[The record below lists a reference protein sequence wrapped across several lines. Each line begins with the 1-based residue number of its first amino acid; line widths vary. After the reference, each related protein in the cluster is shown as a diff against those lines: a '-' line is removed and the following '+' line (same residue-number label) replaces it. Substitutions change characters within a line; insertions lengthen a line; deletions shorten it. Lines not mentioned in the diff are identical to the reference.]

1 MTKLLPK
8 HFFLLCAFS
17 SVGLLSYG
25 QGGEVHGVS
34 FTVEPTHVN
43 LSDVL
48 AYQRQHPVPPDFVA
62 ELKPQLEG
70 PVPAHQSPTTAK
82 VAKGGTLVT
91 STNLNTST
99 VSSSSAFNAGKN
111 FLTIWGSYASVSGKE
126 SPYTPPDNCGDVG
139 PTQVIATANCRMKVF
154 DKASVQSTD
163 LGSSTTTAT
172 NVLNVD
178 LNAFFKNTSLG
189 ISSISDPHVRFD
201 RLSNRWF
208 IVAIEVNHTTNNYC
222 MVAVSSGPTITGSSD
237 FHIYYFNVSQ
247 TGGSSRD
254 FFDYPTLGVDN
265 HFINIGGN
273 MFRSQRSFTGSM
285 MWVVNKTALINNGT
299 FTVTGFPQT
308 TSHTDMYTPQGV
320 QNDDDG
326 NTTGYFIGASQTYYS
341 KLNLRRVNG
350 TGLNAPTLS
359 SEISFS
365 TIAMYTP
372 STAPTKGGTS
382 IDGGDRRPFAAM
394 IKNNSLW
401 LAQGTKLDI
410 SGNGGSGG
418 DRDGALWMQID
429 VSAATPTI
437 LQQAT
442 FSDRTNP
449 SSSAYY
455 YIYPSIATSGQGH
468 SFMGFTSAGSPY
480 YANAAATNR
489 FRTDEV
495 ATMRPATLLT
505 SATSTYNPG
514 ANRWGDYTQT
524 VVDPTDNMTMWTF
537 TEEATYTNSW
547 GVRAAQLLAP
557 PPATPSL
564 GSVCGATQNVTI
576 SGTSTNN
583 SEFYNP
589 PTSYAKH
596 LSVSISGP
604 GTATASVS
612 SVSPTSIA
620 ATLNFTSAPD
630 GLYTLTVTNP
640 DGQTSSCTFNYTGNC
655 PIVRSSGINR
665 DQPIEQNFSFK
676 VYPNPARAQVLLE
689 ISSPVNQEGS
699 LEMYDN
705 LGRLVKR
712 EAMSVS
718 AGISQKTLSISSL
731 PAGSYLLQY
740 RDNQQTIIK
749 KQQLIKE

>member
-8 HFFLLCAFS
+8 HFFLLCALS
-17 SVGLLSYG
+17 SLRLLSFG
-25 QGGEVHGVS
+25 QGGEVHGV
-34 FTVEPTHVN
+34 TITIEPDQVN
-43 LSDVL
+43 LSDVIKK
-48 AYQRQHPVPPDFVA
+48 QHPVPPDFVA
-62 ELKPQLEG
+62 ELKPEIEG
-70 PVPAHQSPTTAK
+70 PVPAHQSPFSAK
-82 VAKGGTLVT
+82 VAKGGSLVT
-91 STNLNTST
+91 GSNLNTST
-99 VSSSSAFNAGKN
+99 VSSSASLTPGSN
-111 FLTIWGSYASVSGKE
+111 FLAIWGSYASVSGRE

-139 PTQVIATANCRMKVF
+139 PSQVIATANCRMKVF
-154 DKASVQSTD
+154 NKNNTSTTPI
-163 LGSSTTTAT
+163 GSSTSPLQET
-172 NVLNVD
+172 LNVD
-178 LNAFFKNTSLG
+178 LNTFFSSSSLG
-189 ISSISDPHVRFD
+189 ISSISDPHVRYD
-201 RLSNRWF
+201 RLSQRWF
-208 IVAIEVNHTTNNYC
+208 IVAIEVNHRTNNYC
-222 MVAVSSGPTITGSSD
+222 LVAVSDGPTITAESKFSK
-237 FHIYYFNVSQ
+237 YYFNVSQ

-265 HFINIGGN
+265 HFVNIGGN
-273 MFRSQRSFTGSM
+273 MFRSQTSYSGSM
-285 MWVVNKTALINNGT
+285 MWVINKASLVPGSKM
-299 FTVTGFPQT
+299 TVTGFPQT
-308 TSHTDMYTPQGV
+308 TTHTDMYTPQGV
-320 QNDDDG
+320 QNDDDA
-326 NTTGYFIGASQTYYS
+326 NAIGYFIGASQTYYS
-341 KLNLRRVNG
+341 KLNIRRVNSNG
-350 TGLNAPTLS
+350 TNAPTLS
-359 SEISFS
+359 PEMSLS
-365 TIAMYTP
+365 TISMYTP
-372 STAPTKGGTS
+372 ITAPTKGGTS

-429 VSAATPTI
+429 VSGSTPSI

-442 FSDRTNP
+442 FSDITNP

-489 FRTDEV
+489 FRTDAP
-495 ATMRPATLLT
+495 ATMRPPTLLT

-514 ANRWGDYTQT
+514 ANRWGDFTQT

-547 GVRAAQLLAP
+547 GVRAAQLIAS
-557 PPATPSL
+557 PPATPSV
-564 GSVCGATQNVTI
+564 GAICGPVANITI

-583 SEFYNP
+583 SEFYDP
-589 PTSYAKH
+589 PASYQNHLKVSVIGTSTVSVTN
-596 LSVSISGP
+596 LSYVDPLHI
-604 GTATASVS
+604 TATLTFNNTQAG
-612 SVSPTSIA
+612 T
-620 ATLNFTSAPD
+620 
-630 GLYTLTVTNP
+630 YTLTVTNP
-640 DGQTSSCTFNYTGNC
+640 DGQSSSCTFGYCGG
-655 PIVRSSGINR
+655 PGAIVSGR
-665 DQPIEQNFSFK
+665 MVDQPTLQNFSMRI
-676 VYPNPARAQVLLE
+676 YPNPARAQVLLE